1 MRQSPGFRF
10 RTGETVIDWMKRFA
24 GRNSAENE
32 ISDRKSSERKKMPHA
47 PAADKERNG
56 ERFMRILV
64 ISDTHGHED
73 NLERVLMKE
82 GKPDHVLHL
91 GDIEGGEDSIRQ
103 MVGCPLD
110 VVSGNCD
117 FFSRMPKVKFVE
129 IGGYKIMMTHGHYY
143 YVTVGTRDLVE
154 EAKTNGCNVVMF
166 GHTHKPM
173 LNEEDEEL
181 TVLNPGSL
189 SFPRQEGRRPSYIM
203 MEIGTDGK
211 AHYEIHYLS

>member
-1 MRQSPGFRF
+1 MNKVP
-10 RTGETVIDWMKRFA
+10 
-24 GRNSAENE
+24 
-32 ISDRKSSERKKMPHA
+32 DRKGSEMKGLPYEQ
-47 PAADKERNG
+47 AADKERNG
-56 ERFMRILV
+56 ERLMKILV

-73 NLERVLMKE
+73 NLDRVLKKE

-91 GDIEGGEDSIRQ
+91 GDIEGGEESIRQ

-189 SFPRQEGRRPSYIM
+189 SFPRQEGRRPSYT
-203 MEIGTDGK
+203 GR
-211 AHYEIHYLS
+211 